1 MTCYR
6 TNLSNVVAFIEVTFP
21 CLCSFSFDPCHL
33 QEKKFF
39 RKVNQ
44 RLSRPN
50 IFILNNRWD
59 ATALEPDMMELVS
72 KHLFVLDSHSN
83 LKSKDVKNGIKTQ
96 HWSCLS
102 FQTLFP

>member
-21 CLCSFSFDPCHL
+21 CLCSFSFVPCHL

-102 FQTLFP
+102 FQMLFP